1 MTMGGPQI
9 ADAVAQ
15 TRHFRCR
22 GINFSGSNCVTA
34 FMLKLSIESL
44 KEIKNQV
51 EGGFKPLPCRVQVYD
66 YGRKLRFKVFDRDY
80 DIAVEVADLALE
92 DLVDGSYM
100 AEIIEKARTRILA
113 RRLRLNVEEA
123 DLAGWPE
130 IPLS

>member
-1 MTMGGPQI
+1 MP
-9 ADAVAQ
+9 
-15 TRHFRCR
+15 
-22 GINFSGSNCVTA
+22 
-34 FMLKLSIESL
+34 KLSIEAL

-123 DLAGWPE
+123 DLAGLGRNPARS
-130 IPLS
+130 PSS